1 MFTTG
6 SKLFIGATTLS
17 LLATISWA
25 VLKGGDVGWTG
36 TIGLV
41 SLTVAL
47 GFLTGINFFVR
58 DCNVGGMEENATTTS
73 AAARRRPGSSI
84 WPLIGALGLGLLVVG
99 AVSEPV
105 VMKAGLV
112 VLLAVLVEWMVQA
125 WSEQAS
131 GDPDYNAKVRK
142 RVLNPLEFPVL
153 GAIIVAV
160 IIYSFSRIMLFVTKS
175 SGPIVFAVIASLI
188 LLFGFIF
195 SMRSNVKRSLV
206 VGVSTIA
213 ALGLVSTGAV
223 MAIDGERE
231 IHEHETVETDPGV
244 CLSPEETEIDHHAS
258 QSVGAKSNVAATIVF
273 EHGELRAYAEGVDLP
288 LEAITLQRSNVS
300 NIMFS
305 NLDEEEVR
313 LTANLGTFETV
324 QNGTPVTQTPV
335 TCTPLVEQDG
345 EALLTLNMTKS
356 SAASSTPF
364 TFTVPGFPE
373 TSIEIVV
380 P

>member
-41 SLTVAL
+41 SLTIAL

-58 DCNVGGMEENATTTS
+58 DCNVSGMDEDARTT
-73 AAARRRPGSSI
+73 AAAAQRHPGSSI
-84 WPLIGALGLGLLVVG
+84 WPLFGAVGLGLLVVG
-99 AVSEPV
+99 AVSEPI
-105 VMKAGLV
+105 VMKAGLL

-125 WSEQAS
+125 WSEKAS

-153 GAIIVAV
+153 GAVIVAV

-188 LLFGFIF
+188 LLFGFLF
-195 SMRSNVKRSLV
+195 SMRSNVKRSLI
-206 VGVSTIA
+206 VGVCTIA

-231 IHEHETVETDPGV
+231 IHEHETIETDPGV
-244 CLSPEETEIDHHAS
+244 CLSPEETEIDHKAS
-258 QSVGAKSNVAATIVF
+258 QSVGAKSNVTATIVF
-273 EHGELRAYAEGVDLP
+273 EHGELQAFAEGVDQP
-288 LEAITLQRSNVS
+288 LQTITLQRSNTN

-324 QNGTPVTQTPV
+324 QNGTPVTQTPI

-345 EALLTLNMTKS
+345 EALLTLTLPKS
-356 SAASSTPF
+356 SMASSTPF